1 MIRIRTMTA
10 ADVPLGM
17 RLRGQAGFNQTEADW
32 RRFLDLE
39 PEGCFV
45 AELDGEPA
53 GTVTN
58 CVFDSVGWIAMLLV
72 DQRVRGRGIGTR
84 LTEHALAYLDGRGVR
99 TARLDATPRG
109 RPVYEKLGF
118 VAEYELARL
127 EGPASGDCSRHTPCA
142 VRRLRH
148 TACAYHADELEAVV
162 RIDQEATGTNR
173 RRLIERLHRERPEVM
188 HVFRAGDRIAGYVTV
203 RDGAHAA
210 QVGPCVAL
218 SDEAGQALC
227 GAAIELCAG
236 GPVFVDVPVDNVP
249 AFRWAESKGLTVQ
262 RYFTRMR
269 RGEPIPDHPSRLW
282 ASSGPEKG

>member
-32 RRFLDLE
+32 RRFLGLE

-72 DQRVRGRGIGTR
+72 DERVRGRGVGTR
-84 LTEHALAYLDGRGVR
+84 LTEHALAYLAARGVR

-118 VAEYELARL
+118 AAEYELARL
-127 EGPASGDCSRHTPCA
+127 EGPASGGGPHDA
-142 VRRLRH
+142 VGPITGEER
-148 TACAYHADELEAVV
+148 EAVV
-162 RIDQEATGTNR
+162 GLDQEASGTNR
-173 RRLIERLHRERPEVM
+173 RRLIERLHRERPEAM
-188 HVFRAGDRIAGYVTV
+188 RVFRDGDRIAGYVTV

-210 QVGPCVAL
+210 QIGPCVAL

-227 GAAIELCAG
+227 GAAIEICAG
-236 GPVFVDVPVDNVP
+236 GPAFVDIPVDNVP

-269 RGEPIPDHPSRLW
+269 RGEPIVDHPSRLW

>member
-1 MIRIRTMTA
+1 MTV

-17 RLRGQAGFNQTEADW
+17 RLRDQAGFNQTEADW

-45 AELDGEPA
+45 AMLDGKPA

-72 DQRVRGRGIGTR
+72 EERFRGRGIGTR
-84 LTEHALAYLDGRGVR
+84 LTEHALGYLAARGVR

-118 VAEYELARL
+118 LAEYELARL
-127 EGPASGDCSRHTPCA
+127 EGPASDGGPDDAASPITS
-142 VRRLRH
+142 
-148 TACAYHADELEAVV
+148 DEFEAVV
-162 RIDQEATGTNR
+162 DLDRKATGTNR
-173 RRLIERLHRERPEVM
+173 RKLIARLHRERPEAM
-188 HVFRAGDRIAGYVTV
+188 LAFHADDRITGYATV

-210 QVGPCVAL
+210 QIGPCVAF
-218 SDEAGQALC
+218 SDEAGQALFS
-227 GAAIELCAG
+227 AAIDCCAG
-236 GPVFVDVPVDNVP
+236 GPVFVDVPVDNRA
-249 AFRWAESKGLTVQ
+249 AFRWAESKGLAVQ

-269 RGEPIPDHPSRLW
+269 RGEPIVDHPSRLW